1 MLLAGAVLAGGLK
14 LADLRGV
21 WQDEKVKERFL
32 NMDSHLGGCPG
43 SGQFVRI
50 A

>member
-1 MLLAGAVLAGGLK
+1 MLSAGAVLAGGLK

-21 WQDEKVKERFL
+21 WQDGKVKERFL